1 MNLPSGPRERSSTE
15 SVLFRTAPVGEGLRV
30 MRGYGQFCPIARASE
45 VLAERWTPIILRNLL
60 LGCKTFNEISSGAP
74 GLSRALLTKRLRELQ
89 RARVIEITPKPGG
102 HGSLYEVTPSGRE
115 LWGVLVAMGDWA
127 EKWKQVS
134 PEHADP
140 DMVLWSWCHGFM
152 RRDLLPDRRV
162 SIRFEF
168 KIRQHVIRVWLLIE
182 NRDAELCSF
191 DPGFE
196 EDAVVTIE
204 DHLAFARWH
213 LGLVKWG
220 TALRSGGIRV
230 QGKRNITRA
239 LPTWNAGPHIHVA
252 GRERHTRPPEPPR
265 VPLDIRGLPKVAHPT
280 PANGGERPARRSQK
294 SIPGFEGRVMT
305 PADADY
311 EQARAVWNGAIDR
324 RPRYI
329 ARCTG
334 PTDVAAALR
343 FARERDLPLSVRGG
357 GHSVAGTSVCDD
369 GVMIDL
375 APMKALQVDPGARIA
390 RAGAGL
396 VWGELDAATQAFGLA
411 TTGGV
416 MSETG
421 VAGLTLGGGIGH
433 LMRRY
438 GLTVDN
444 LLSADVVL
452 ADGRTVT
459 ANAGENAELFW
470 ALRGGGGNFGI
481 ATSFTYRLHPVGPDV
496 FAGQVIWALEDAPN
510 VLRFYREFAALA
522 SREVGTALVLRKAPP
537 APFLP
542 VELHRRPVC
551 MVAMSHLGG
560 PEAAERALEPM
571 RTFGRPLLDL
581 VGPRPYTGLQTAF
594 NATAPAGWHYYWK
607 SMNLPPF
614 EDSVIDTIV
623 DHCSQI
629 GSPWSYVLISQ
640 LGGAIADADGDATAY
655 SDRTA
660 AHNINI
666 NGVWLPHEPMAEQ
679 ETRWTRE
686 FFASVE
692 PHQTGAYV
700 NFLDR
705 DDQDRVRAAYGED
718 TYRRLATIKDVYD
731 PDNVFR
737 LNHNIKPSRA
747 SAGSVRALETPALE
761 REQTGATPRG
771 A

>member
-1 MNLPSGPRERSSTE
+1 
-15 SVLFRTAPVGEGLRV
+15 

-60 LGCKTFNEISSGAP
+60 LGCRTFNEISSGAP

-89 RARVIEITPKPGG
+89 RARVIEISPKPDG

-127 EKWKQVS
+127 ERWKQVS

-152 RRDLLPDRRV
+152 RRDLLPERRV
-162 SIRFEF
+162 NIRFEF
-168 KIRQHVIRVWLLIE
+168 KIRHPVIGVWLLIE

-196 EDAVVTIE
+196 EDAVVNIE
-204 DHLAFARWH
+204 DHLTFARWH
-213 LGLVKWG
+213 LGLVTW
-220 TALRSGGIRV
+220 TSALQTGGIRV
-230 QGKRNITRA
+230 HGEANITRA
-239 LPTWNAGPHIHVA
+239 LPTWNAGPRIHTA

-265 VPLDIRGLPKVAHPT
+265 VPLDIQGLPRVT
-280 PANGGERPARRSQK
+280 PYTPSTRDERPAGGSQE
-294 SIPGFEGRVMT
+294 SIPGFEGRVLT
-305 PADADY
+305 PAAVDY
-311 EQARAVWNGAIDR
+311 DEARSVWNGAIDR
-324 RPRYI
+324 RPRFI

-334 PTDVAAALR
+334 PSDVAAALR
-343 FARERDLPLSVRGG
+343 FARERDLPLSARGG

-369 GVMIDL
+369 GVVIDL
-375 APMKALQVDPGARIA
+375 APMKSLLVDPGARTV

-396 VWGELDAATQAFGLA
+396 VWGELDASTQAFGLA

-421 VAGLTLGGGIGH
+421 IAGLTLGGGIGH
-433 LMRRY
+433 LMRRH

-452 ADGRTVT
+452 SDGRTVT
-459 ANAGENAELFW
+459 ADAEENADLFW

-481 ATSFTYRLHPVGPDV
+481 VTSFTYRLHPVGPDV
-496 FAGQVIWALEDAPN
+496 FAGQVIWALEDAPE
-510 VLRFYREFAALA
+510 VLRFYGDFAASA
-522 SREVGTALVLRKAPP
+522 PREVGTALVLRKAPP

-560 PEAAERALEPM
+560 PGAAERALEPM

-581 VGPRPYTGLQTAF
+581 VGPRPYTGLQSAF
-594 NATAPAGWHYYWK
+594 NATAPSGWHYYWK
-607 SMNLPPF
+607 SVNLPPF
-614 EDSVIDTIV
+614 EDSVIDDIV
-623 DHCSQI
+623 DNCSRI
-629 GSPWSYVLISQ
+629 ESPWSYVLISQ
-640 LGGAIADADGDATAY
+640 LGGAISDVDVDATAY

-666 NGVWLPHEPMAEQ
+666 NGVWLPHQGSGEREI
-679 ETRWTRE
+679 EWTRD
-686 FFASVE
+686 FFADME
-692 PHQTGAYV
+692 PHHTGAYV

-705 DDQDRVRAAYGED
+705 DDQDRVRAAYAKG
-718 TYRRLATIKDVYD
+718 TYRRLARIKAVYD

-737 LNHNIKPSRA
+737 LNHNIAPSRKRG
-747 SAGSVRALETPALE
+747 SAALFESPDTPSATE
-761 REQTGATPRG
+761 REQPVGSTRRG